1 MKRNWGWVGWL
12 GGLLAM
18 GSGQGQVLYD
28 GSVGT
33 LPSVQGWSFVAFP
46 ALAGETWSEGGA
58 HLDTMTLD
66 GISAGWSRISPSP
79 LDRRRG
85 FSLSLDVELFQ
96 ESHVTTN
103 RAGLSVIVL
112 GSDKKGIELGF
123 WTDRIWAQS
132 DVPLFTQAE
141 SAGVEVVGGRRR
153 MELFVGL
160 EQYGL
165 RLEGAPVLTGAVR
178 DYTAFTGFIDP
189 YETANFLFIGD
200 NTGSAR
206 GRYRLHRVEL
216 RMAPMELPE
225 LRARRLGEGQVELRW
240 ANPTGWTGWT
250 LEALSTLPA
259 GRWEEIGGERTV
271 DGDDTVTVVEAVGE
285 QRWYRVR

>member
-1 MKRNWGWVGWL
+1 M
-12 GGLLAM
+12 LAM
-18 GSGQGQVLYD
+18 GSVRGQLLYD
-28 GSVGT
+28 GSTGT
-33 LPSVQGWSFVAFP
+33 LPSAQGWSFVALP
-46 ALAGETWSEGGA
+46 ALAGETLSEGGA
-58 HLDTMTLD
+58 LLDTMTID
-66 GISAGWSRISPSP
+66 GISAGWSRIAPVA
-79 LDRRRG
+79 LDRQRG
-85 FSLSLDVELFQ
+85 FSLALDLELFL
-96 ESHVTTN
+96 ESHVSVN

-112 GSDKKGIELGF
+112 GADRKGIELGF

-132 DVPLFTQAE
+132 DLPLFTQAE
-141 SAGVEVVGGRRR
+141 SAEIGVVGGRRR
-153 MELFVGL
+153 LELFLGPD
-160 EQYGL
+160 QYVL

-178 DYTAFTGFIDP
+178 DYTAFMGFIDP

-206 GRYRLHRVEL
+206 GRYRLHGVEL
-216 RMAPMELPE
+216 RLAPAELPE

-259 GRWEEIGGERTV
+259 GRWEGIGGERWV
-271 DGDDTVTVVEAVGE
+271 DGDDTVTVVEAVGD